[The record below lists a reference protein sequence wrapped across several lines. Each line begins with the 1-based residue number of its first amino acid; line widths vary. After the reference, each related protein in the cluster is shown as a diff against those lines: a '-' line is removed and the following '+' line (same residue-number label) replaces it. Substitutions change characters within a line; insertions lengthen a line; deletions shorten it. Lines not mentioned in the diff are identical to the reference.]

1 MAFEKISDEMK
12 ELMESIAKDLEKV
25 ERGNRLASQR
35 IRCATIELSKVSKKW
50 RKLSI
55 EREKK
60 GKK

>member
-1 MAFEKISDEMK
+1 MSD
-12 ELMESIAKDLEKV
+12 LIASIAKDLQKV
-25 ERGNRLASQR
+25 EKGNKLASQR